1 MFDLDSLSRMWKPDR
16 ELLLWQ
22 RKTWDERSRRSC
34 VIDGVAS
41 QATGSIE
48 RSLRRM
54 LGEINLV
61 GLCC

>member
-1 MFDLDSLSRMWKPDR
+1 
-16 ELLLWQ
+16 
-22 RKTWDERSRRSC
+22 
-34 VIDGVAS
+34 VIDGMAS